1 MTKKKDDQDAK
12 EIIKAQAKAAQDLK
26 RERDLNHK
34 PYRDKRGPRGIIRRP
49 A

>member
-1 MTKKKDDQDAK
+1 MGKKKDDQDVKKTLEAMAR
-12 EIIKAQAKAAQDLK
+12 IAADLK
-26 RERDLNHK
+26 KERDLNHK